1 MAKNFKSRQMVKILV
16 IFFLL
21 SQSLLFGQS
30 INQKGLSITPIV
42 DGGYPEN
49 YIQDFRVEY
58 QDSGR
63 CTDESFIELVT
74 EGGWI
79 TLKPIKF
86 RVSCDIISWGRLS
99 SEKDLEILKNYPLL
113 LVRIQNPQTD
123 HVYYFIIEEKY
134 ELQKI
139 IKDVYR

>member
-1 MAKNFKSRQMVKILV
+1 MAKNFKSRQMVKTLISILLFFPSV
-16 IFFLL
+16 IFC
-21 SQSLLFGQS
+21 QS
-30 INQKGLSITPIV
+30 INQKGLSITPII

-79 TLKPIKF
+79 ALKPIKF
-86 RVSCDIISWGRLS
+86 KVSCDIISWGRLKY
-99 SEKDLEILKNYPLL
+99 EQDIEILKNYPLY

-139 IKDVYR
+139 IKDVYK